1 MRFSKLYDVDDLP
14 LGFISDNE
22 IYHSISVSS
31 VGFSDPNLIKIQLS
45 TMTAVDLNNEV
56 RIQTIAR
63 KYTQRKLKNLQR
75 HIYFL
80 LCSPLQLGGSSS
92 KGRFPRSFLYITGFH
107 NLAHFR
113 VDASAKPKYNTKQ

>member
-75 HIYFL
+75 HIYF
-80 LCSPLQLGGSSS
+80 
-92 KGRFPRSFLYITGFH
+92 
-107 NLAHFR
+107 
-113 VDASAKPKYNTKQ
+113 